1 MLTVNGSPEHV
12 MSIAGSDEHSHD
24 HMQKTVEKR
33 PVFNWKGFIFNT
45 PLPDQTGM
53 IPLGEIIP
61 VLFLLMSTDSK
72 EERQEIMKLAMM
84 ELRDSNGAR
93 YFPV

>member
-33 PVFNWKGFIFNT
+33 PVFNWKGFIFTT
-45 PLPDQTGM
+45 PLPDQSGM
-53 IPLGEIIP
+53 IP
-61 VLFLLMSTDSK
+61 
-72 EERQEIMKLAMM
+72 
-84 ELRDSNGAR
+84 
-93 YFPV
+93 